1 MYGRLFFSPPF
12 LSLLLKSF
20 SSLKVFFSL
29 FFFFFATLPPEGE
42 ITNPQK
48 AEWHVLVMDKIQIFE
63 NVFHGNYVRFHGL
76 GTVLRHSLDALICI
90 ETVIICSF
98 QGENCIF

>member
-1 MYGRLFFSPPF
+1 MGGCYFISPVEELFISDD
-12 LSLLLKSF
+12 
-20 SSLKVFFSL
+20 FFSL
-29 FFFFFATLPPEGE
+29 LSLIFFLMYSAPEGE
-42 ITNPQK
+42 IRSPTEGRVACFK
-48 AEWHVLVMDKIQIFE
+48 AMDKIQIFE

-90 ETVIICSF
+90 EIVIICSF